1 MTDTKDIIQHLR
13 NLLNADANLQKRLQQ
28 WLHCTELQNPD
39 PQTNPVRSLDDLY
52 TWLERFLTVMPWE
65 GLAIG
70 AKNKDRY
77 AERAKSKEQGAKT
90 AGPKDQGLFRRIDQ
104 SIGYQYYIFG
114 DLQYEQQIAEWLK
127 RYNAAWAE
135 HLNSSESWNNEY
147 YELLRTDP
155 LFELDTDKYESP
167 DHWHCWNDFF
177 SRRLNRNSQVPVVAE
192 GQQYP
197 WLQIDADSKL
207 HVPEAIKTTDI
218 FDIKALLSNSRYN
231 EAFAN
236 GSFTH
241 ITLDMYNYHHFHSP
255 VDGKI
260 VDIQD
265 IDGQLSSGGK
275 IIWDAEQNRYRYR
288 YADNIGYQMIEKR
301 VTIVIEQG
309 AKSKEQG
316 IKSKEQGAKNKEQG
330 YLTAI
335 IPIGVA
341 QVGSVY
347 IEKDIQVGAEVH
359 RGQDLGHFLCGGS
372 DVIVLRSNDQRSTT
386 NDQ

>member
-1 MTDTKDIIQHLR
+1 MTNDIIKQLS
-13 NLLNADANLQKRLQQ
+13 NLLLQANGLKHTLQQ
-28 WLHCTELQNPD
+28 TIEAHRHDNPD

-52 TWLERFLTVMPWE
+52 IWLERFLTVMPWE
-65 GLAIG
+65 GLATG
-70 AKNKDRY
+70 TKNKDLRQPTD
-77 AERAKSKEQGAKT
+77 ERTKNKEQGTKT
-90 AGPKDQGLFRRIDQ
+90 SAMKGQGLFRRIDQ

-114 DLQYEQQIAEWLK
+114 DLQYEPRIADWLK

-147 YELLRTDP
+147 YELLRSDP

-177 SRRLNRNSQVPVVAE
+177 SRRLNSSSQVPWVAE
-192 GQQYP
+192 GQQHT
-197 WLQIDADSKL
+197 WLPIDANNKL
-207 HVPEAIKTTDI
+207 HVPEVIKTTDI
-218 FDIKALLSNSRYN
+218 FDIKALLGNSRYN

-255 VDGKI
+255 ADGKI
-260 VDIQD
+260 VDIQE
-265 IDGQLSSGGK
+265 IDGQLTSGGE
-275 IIWDAEQNRYRYR
+275 IIWDTEQNRYRYK
-288 YADNIGYQMIEKR
+288 YADNLGYQMREKR
-301 VTIVIEQG
+301 VVIVIEQG

-316 IKSKEQGAKNKEQG
+316 HLI
-330 YLTAI
+330 AI

-347 IEKDIQVGAEVH
+347 IEKDIVVGAEVH

-372 DVIVLRSNDQRSTT
+372 DVIVIRNKD
-386 NDQ
+386 